1 MLKIGLTGGIGSGKT
16 TVAKVFEVLGIP
28 VYNADMAA
36 KRLMNEDA
44 VLKEKI
50 KQQFGDDVYKNEKL
64 DNKYLA
70 QIVFSYEE
78 KLEIL
83 NSLVHPATIN
93 DANAWMLKHA
103 VSGGQTTPYTLKEA
117 ALLFESGAADLL
129 DYVIGV
135 TAPAPLRLQRVMQRD
150 NSSREEVM
158 ARMNKQMDEEIKMKL
173 CNFIITNDEQQ
184 LLIPQVLA
192 LHETL
197 LSLAANK

>member
-1 MLKIGLTGGIGSGKT
+1 MLKIGITGGIGSGKS
-16 TVAKVFEVLGIP
+16 TVANLFEVLSIP
-28 VYNADMAA
+28 VYNADLAA
-36 KRLMNEDA
+36 KRLMNEDVA
-44 VLKEKI
+44 LKEKI

-70 QIVFSYEE
+70 QIVFSSEE
-78 KLEIL
+78 KLHLL
-83 NSLVHPATIN
+83 NSIVHPATIN
-93 DANAWMLKHA
+93 DANAWMLK
-103 VSGGQTTPYTLKEA
+103 QTTPYTLKEA
-117 ALLFESGAADLL
+117 ALLFESGAAELL

-150 NSSREEVM
+150 NSSREDVM

-197 LSLAANK
+197 LLLAQNK

>member
-1 MLKIGLTGGIGSGKT
+1 MLKIGITGGIGSGKS
-16 TVAKVFEVLGIP
+16 TVANLFEVLGIP
-28 VYNADMAA
+28 VYNADLAA
-36 KRLMNEDA
+36 KRLMNEDVA
-44 VLKEKI
+44 LKEKI

-70 QIVFSYEE
+70 QIVFSSEE
-78 KLEIL
+78 KLHLL
-83 NSLVHPATIN
+83 NSIVHPATIN
-93 DANAWMLKHA
+93 DANAWMLK
-103 VSGGQTTPYTLKEA
+103 QTTPYTLKEA
-117 ALLFESGAADLL
+117 ALLFESGAAELL

-150 NSSREEVM
+150 NSSREDVM

-197 LSLAANK
+197 LLLAQNK

>member
-1 MLKIGLTGGIGSGKT
+1 MLKIGITGGIGSGKS
-16 TVAKVFEVLGIP
+16 TVANLFEVLGIP
-28 VYNADMAA
+28 VYNADLAA
-36 KRLMNEDA
+36 KRLMNEDVA
-44 VLKEKI
+44 LKEKI

-70 QIVFSYEE
+70 QIVFSSEE
-78 KLEIL
+78 KLHLL
-83 NSLVHPATIN
+83 NSMVHPATIN
-93 DANAWMLKHA
+93 DANAWMLQQ
-103 VSGGQTTPYTLKEA
+103 STPYTLKEA
-117 ALLFESGAADLL
+117 ALLFESGAAELL

-197 LSLAANK
+197 LLLAQNK